1 MMSGIDVFSSGFG
14 MGAVSFSVLALIVWS
29 LVWKG
34 LGLWHAAK
42 RKQSWW
48 FIAMLI
54 VNTAGIL
61 EIVYLFAVAK
71 VKTNEL
77 FK

>member
-1 MMSGIDVFSSGFG
+1 
-14 MGAVSFSVLALIVWS
+14 MGTISLSVLALVVWS

-48 FIAMLI
+48 FVAMLI

>member
-1 MMSGIDVFSSGFG
+1 MMNGIDVFSSGFG
-14 MGAVSFSVLALIVWS
+14 MGAVSLSVLALIVWS

-54 VNTAGIL
+54 INTAGIL

>member
-1 MMSGIDVFSSGFG
+1 MMNGIDVFSSGFG
-14 MGAVSFSVLALIVWS
+14 MGAFSLSVLALLAWS

-48 FIAMLI
+48 FIAMLV
-54 VNTAGIL
+54 VNTVGIL

-71 VKTNEL
+71 VKTDEL